1 MHAGWAHHRS
11 LSRPLPRHA
20 PLLPCRQQGKTL
32 WVRLVLLGALHS
44 SLAHCNG
51 SNGWLCLLLEDIL
64 TPPALAALLSA
75 LLTLRGLPFAPLHSA
90 QPMNSLHAVTLCCCR
105 ALWTT

>member
-64 TPPALAALLSA
+64 TPPALCCPTECATHTAWA
-75 LLTLRGLPFAPLHSA
+75 
-90 QPMNSLHAVTLCCCR
+90 TLC
-105 ALWTT
+105 TST